1 MSTIQR
7 IRQKIQRGEF
17 FFTTHALEELS
28 DEGFSAQDA
37 VDAIMRGSINRTLSY
52 DLRGT
57 RYCIVGQTDDQRF
70 LEVVC
75 RFQADSNLVIITCYD
90 VT

>member
-37 VDAIMRGSINRTLSY
+37 IDAIMRGSIDRTFSH

-57 RYCIVGQTDDQRF
+57 RYSIVGQTNDQRF

-75 RFQADSNLVIITCYD
+75 RFHVKHNLVIITCYD